1 MKKIILE
8 SYGFQDRFKHHNL
21 IQDQLINFIN
31 KAANDFDCHP
41 KDKIDYL
48 DWQKS
53 TDMDREWVRF
63 IKPLLEKHFLKC
75 IKNLKLNTVH
85 IRNLW
90 FQKYKKNG
98 VHNWHIHSNNYTGV
112 YYLQFPKGAT
122 KTQLV
127 NKQKI
132 LEIDAKEGDI
142 IIFPSFVVHRS
153 PKITEDIEKIIISF
167 NLDFDTLEEDYKV

>member
-1 MKKIILE
+1 MKTIILE
-8 SYGFQDRFKHHNL
+8 SYGFQDKFQPHDL
-21 IQDQLINFIN
+21 VQDHLINFLN
-31 KAANDFDCHP
+31 KTANNLDYHP
-41 KDKIDYL
+41 RDKIDYL
-48 DWQKS
+48 DWEKS
-53 TDMDREWVRF
+53 TNMEREWVKF

-85 IRNLW
+85 IRDLW
-90 FQKYKKNG
+90 FQKYKKDG

-112 YYLQFPKGAT
+112 YYLKFPKHST

-142 IIFPSFVVHRS
+142 VIFPSFVVHRS

>member
-8 SYGFQDRFKHHNL
+8 CYGFQDRFKHHDL
-21 IQDQLINFIN
+21 VQDQLIKLLN
-31 KAANDFDCHP
+31 KAQNDFDCHP
-41 KDKIDYL
+41 RDKIDYL

-53 TDMDREWVRF
+53 TDMDREWVKF

-98 VHNWHIHSNNYTGV
+98 VHNWHIHGNNYTGV
-112 YYLQFPKGAT
+112 YYLKFPEHST

-142 IIFPSFVVHRS
+142 VIFPSFVVHRS
-153 PKITEDIEKIIISF
+153 PKITEDIEKIIVSF

>member
-1 MKKIILE
+1 MILIVI
-8 SYGFQDRFKHHNL
+8 L
-21 IQDQLINFIN
+21 
-31 KAANDFDCHP
+31 

-53 TDMDREWVRF
+53 TDMDRKWVKF
-63 IKPLLEKHFLKC
+63 IKPLLEKHFLNC

-90 FQKYKKNG
+90 FQKYKKDG
-98 VHNWHIHSNNYTGV
+98 VHNWHIHGNNYTGV
-112 YYLQFPKGAT
+112 YYLKFPKHST

-132 LEIDAKEGDI
+132 LEIDAEEGDI
-142 IIFPSFVVHRS
+142 VIFPSFVVHRS

-167 NLDFDTLEEDYKV
+167 NLDFDTLDEDYKV

>member
-1 MKKIILE
+1 MEIKL
-8 SYGFQDRFKHHNL
+8 L
-21 IQDQLINFIN
+21 N
-31 KAANDFDCHP
+31 KAQNDFDCHP
-41 KDKIDYL
+41 RDKIDYL

-53 TDMDREWVRF
+53 TDMDREWVKF

-90 FQKYKKNG
+90 FQKYKKDG
-98 VHNWHIHSNNYTGV
+98 VHNWHIHGNNYTGV
-112 YYLQFPKGAT
+112 YYLKFPEHST

-142 IIFPSFVVHRS
+142 VIFPSFVVHRS
-153 PKITEDIEKIIISF
+153 PKITEDIEKIIVSF